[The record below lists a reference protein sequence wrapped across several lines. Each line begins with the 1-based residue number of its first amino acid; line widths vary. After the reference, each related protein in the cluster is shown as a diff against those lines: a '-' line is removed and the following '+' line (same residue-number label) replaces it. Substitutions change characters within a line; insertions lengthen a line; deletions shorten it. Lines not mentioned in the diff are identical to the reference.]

1 MTADIMVEVMR
12 LTFYTGMILLLPPLL
27 VALGLGLSI
36 GLLQAITSI
45 QEQTLSFVPKILG
58 IGAVMVIMG
67 PWMLRTLVSFCG
79 DLWSRLPEIAAW

>member
-27 VALGLGLSI
+27 VALSLGLGI
-36 GLLQAITSI
+36 GLLQAVTSI

-58 IGAVMVIMG
+58 IGAVMVILG
-67 PWMLRTLVSFCG
+67 PWMLRTLVSFSAE
-79 DLWSRLPEIAAW
+79 LWTRLPEIAAW

>member
-27 VALGLGLSI
+27 AALSLGLGI
-36 GLLQAITSI
+36 GLLQAVTSI

-58 IGAVMVIMG
+58 IGAVMVILG
-67 PWMLRTLVSFCG
+67 PWMLRTLVSFSAE
-79 DLWSRLPEIAAW
+79 LWTRLPEIAAW